1 MLPIM
6 DEKTTY
12 FALINLRYIAN
23 ILDAIVKTL
32 VTPNVGKPTK
42 ASAAVTATDTQIA
55 AISAF
60 VLRVMV

>member
-1 MLPIM
+1 M

-23 ILDAIVKTL
+23 IEDAIVKTL
-32 VTPNVGKPTK
+32 VTPKVGSPTN